1 MDSTKDD
8 FEFRKN
14 EIESYFEFLHII
26 DDERTSLKYNKNNDL
41 IEEKIPKK
49 LQTMFIANTFLILY
63 NLIESTVRNSIIEI
77 YEKIREDEV
86 SYSDLSINL
95 KKIWLQQRTANLKQG
110 DFKYETLQDNIQEII
125 DSIVDK
131 ETIALTKEN
140 INISGNIDAQKVRDL
155 AKSIGFE
162 KSSNEKNGQNLV
174 TIKNKRNGLAHGNH
188 TFYDVGKDYTVKELS
203 IFKQETFDYLFD
215 VITNIEIFIKS
226 KKYMK

>member
-26 DDERTSLKYNKNNDL
+26 DDENTSLKYNKNNEL
-41 IEEKIPKK
+41 VEEKIPKK

-95 KKIWLQQRTANLKQG
+95 KKIWLQQRTANLRQG
-110 DFKYETLQDNIQEII
+110 DFKYETLP
-125 DSIVDK
+125 
-131 ETIALTKEN
+131 
-140 INISGNIDAQKVRDL
+140 
-155 AKSIGFE
+155 
-162 KSSNEKNGQNLV
+162 
-174 TIKNKRNGLAHGNH
+174 
-188 TFYDVGKDYTVKELS
+188 
-203 IFKQETFDYLFD
+203 
-215 VITNIEIFIKS
+215 
-226 KKYMK
+226 